1 MGFIAQ
7 PGRQFAPLPQETF
20 QRDLNHGLPV
30 AGVFDQLGAVMRVD
44 LDWAVDSMDQLA
56 DVAARSGGDGAVAVI
71 VSADYALCLDS
82 GGLIGALAVEL
93 RRCDTELVAT
103 YGVDRI
109 AAGGRWHCGDGCGA
123 GGVLSDPAASR
134 LADRAV
140 LAGRRL
146 YSGLDEL
153 LALVAADADR
163 AADLLPLIIASGAG
177 AAGRDCAV
185 RAAVAAARRMA
196 AGAALSDTELAAV
209 GASLTDR
216 AVRDVLFTAAASDV
230 AAEAA
235 ALWTVLARVLPR
247 PWRAEALAL
256 LAVSTYVRGDG
267 SLAGTAV
274 LAALADDA
282 EHPMAGM
289 LDTALQAAVR
299 PEEIRELLL
308 PAGRRRQGL
317 RRAPTRLRN
326 SPKRA
331 QPT

>member
-1 MGFIAQ
+1 
-7 PGRQFAPLPQETF
+7 
-20 QRDLNHGLPV
+20 
-30 AGVFDQLGAVMRVD
+30 
-44 LDWAVDSMDQLA
+44 
-56 DVAARSGGDGAVAVI
+56 
-71 VSADYALCLDS
+71 
-82 GGLIGALAVEL
+82 
-93 RRCDTELVAT
+93 
-103 YGVDRI
+103 
-109 AAGGRWHCGDGCGA
+109 
-123 GGVLSDPAASR
+123 VLSDPAASP

-230 AAEAA
+230 AAEAE

-256 LAVSTYVRGDG
+256 LAVSAYVRGDG

-289 LDTALQAAVR
+289 LDTALQDAVR

-308 PAGRRRQGL
+308 PAGRRRRGL
-317 RRAPTRLRN
+317 RRAPIRLRN
-326 SPKRA
+326 SRKRA